1 MAERGNAAGSGAAGE
16 DERGTDGGVAGLSD
30 AARELALRCEPRV
43 NELARRM
50 ARDAFER
57 IPGYAAIPGDMKDLE
72 IAATAR
78 YGMRLFMRRVRDPNA
93 RHGDNGLFRE
103 RAAQRAEEG
112 VPLHLLLRSHSMG
125 VHVLW
130 QALRES
136 ARPGE
141 DAALTELADLLLRT
155 HESTIGAV
163 AQAYMDERAAL
174 DAERREHRRS
184 LVRAL
189 LDGSLGAGTGAAPPC
204 PRGTGTPDSAADHAE
219 EEAEERA
226 AREAEGNVGNTHS
239 GRDGRSGRLAE
250 LGLEPGG
257 ACLVLALAV
266 PASSGQDSPVAR
278 RRVLRRV
285 QTVLDHAFGTEVAS
299 LLDGAHDGGIGK
311 AVVPG
316 SPEPPPGLMDRLRR
330 ASGGPVRAAAVSART
345 PDEVPQAARTAAE
358 VVRVARAAGLP
369 PGLHRLED
377 VLLEFHLSRRDA
389 SSGAIA
395 ALLDPLGGSP
405 ELTGTLRVHLEQS
418 QRRRDTARLL
428 GVHPNTVDN
437 RLARITELT
446 GLDLSA
452 PRGTALALAALLLR
466 GEAGAPEQP

>member
-1 MAERGNAAGSGAAGE
+1 
-16 DERGTDGGVAGLSD
+16 
-30 AARELALRCEPRV
+30 
-43 NELARRM
+43 
-50 ARDAFER
+50 
-57 IPGYAAIPGDMKDLE
+57 
-72 IAATAR
+72 
-78 YGMRLFMRRVRDPNA
+78 
-93 RHGDNGLFRE
+93 
-103 RAAQRAEEG
+103 
-112 VPLHLLLRSHSMG
+112 
-125 VHVLW
+125 
-130 QALRES
+130 
-136 ARPGE
+136 
-141 DAALTELADLLLRT
+141 
-155 HESTIGAV
+155 
-163 AQAYMDERAAL
+163 
-174 DAERREHRRS
+174 
-184 LVRAL
+184 
-189 LDGSLGAGTGAAPPC
+189 
-204 PRGTGTPDSAADHAE
+204 AADHAE

>member
-219 EEAEERA
+219 
-226 AREAEGNVGNTHS
+226 
-239 GRDGRSGRLAE
+239 
-250 LGLEPGG
+250 
-257 ACLVLALAV
+257 
-266 PASSGQDSPVAR
+266 
-278 RRVLRRV
+278 
-285 QTVLDHAFGTEVAS
+285 
-299 LLDGAHDGGIGK
+299 
-311 AVVPG
+311 
-316 SPEPPPGLMDRLRR
+316 
-330 ASGGPVRAAAVSART
+330 
-345 PDEVPQAARTAAE
+345 
-358 VVRVARAAGLP
+358 
-369 PGLHRLED
+369 
-377 VLLEFHLSRRDA
+377 
-389 SSGAIA
+389 
-395 ALLDPLGGSP
+395 
-405 ELTGTLRVHLEQS
+405 
-418 QRRRDTARLL
+418 
-428 GVHPNTVDN
+428 
-437 RLARITELT
+437 
-446 GLDLSA
+446 
-452 PRGTALALAALLLR
+452 
-466 GEAGAPEQP
+466 